1 MNSAP
6 VSIVFW
12 LHASMAASL
21 AMVFGDGP
29 LEVNEL
35 FWGDAEMRKEIRG
48 PCQFFQSS
56 YHSFHRDLNF

>member
-12 LHASMAASL
+12 LHASIAVSL
-21 AMVFGDGP
+21 AMGFGVGP

-48 PCQFFQSS
+48 PCQFLQSS
-56 YHSFHRDLNF
+56 YRSFHRDLNS